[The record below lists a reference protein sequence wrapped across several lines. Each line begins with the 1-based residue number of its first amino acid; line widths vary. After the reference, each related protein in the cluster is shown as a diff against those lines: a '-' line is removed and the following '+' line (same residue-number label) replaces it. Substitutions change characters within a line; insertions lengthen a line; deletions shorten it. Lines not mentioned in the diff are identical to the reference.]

1 MGIAGRMVDLDELV
15 LCCRDE
21 KAREYIREAVA
32 CYKSG
37 AFRSAIVAA
46 WIAVVFDI
54 LHKLRE
60 LDLTG
65 DKNARKHLDDFEKI
79 VAGGESK
86 LKEALDFER
95 GILDVAASDFELL
108 TPNEKLDLARL
119 QEDRNRCAHP
129 SMQAMDTVYEPT
141 AELARSH
148 IRNAVEILLARE
160 PVQGKAAL
168 ARIWAEIKSEY
179 FPTSTEEAVAHFGSG
194 PLALSR
200 ARDSLV
206 RSLVLGL
213 SKAFLLDEE
222 LKGEEKRRVAAALG
236 AVVELH
242 RSRAEEVLK
251 GELPK
256 ILSTVPDDRLVHFIH
271 LAWRCPLTW
280 EAADDGARAKAKRLL
295 ESDKLEGSAL
305 LNAIVPALC
314 VSDLEETAR
323 TRTAALDSES
333 LSKLLNVA
341 KLLPKLRGL
350 VPKLIEG
357 AKGVRSYRGAE
368 KYYETQILP
377 ISAILSPDNVREI
390 LEAVTGNGQ
399 AYDAGGMP
407 EILVQLFDRTERIR
421 EECSDHWV
429 AFVEKIRDLQAKKFT
444 GIDYSDILGRLQDAG
459 MLPASE
465 GEDA

>member
-1 MGIAGRMVDLDELV
+1 MSILGQMVDLDELV

-95 GILDVAASDFELL
+95 GILGVAASDFELL

-119 QEDRNRCAHP
+119 QKDRNRCAHP
-129 SMQAMDTVYEPT
+129 SMQAMETVYEPT

-168 ARIWAEIKSEY
+168 ERIRAEVTSEY
-179 FPTSTEEAVAHFGSG
+179 FPMSTEKAVDHFKNG
-194 PLALSR
+194 PLVR

-206 RSLVLGL
+206 RNLSLVLV
-213 SKAFLLDEE
+213 KDFLR
-222 LKGEEKRRVAAALG
+222 GESMKDGEKIRLATALG
-236 AVVELH
+236 AVIELH
-242 RSRAEEVLK
+242 RSRAERFLGADLPRVLASMPDEK
-251 GELPK
+251 LPHLIFLVKTCPFIWKASGKNGQEKMKRYLLSKSLSGAELQ
-256 ILSTVPDDRLVHFIH
+256 
-271 LAWRCPLTW
+271 LAI
-280 EAADDGARAKAKRLL
+280 AA
-295 ESDKLEGSAL
+295 
-305 LNAIVPALC
+305 ALC
-314 VSDLEETAR
+314 IPHLENTARERISDLSVELVDE
-323 TRTAALDSES
+323 
-333 LSKLLNVA
+333 LLQV
-341 KLLPKLRGL
+341 KEVLPKLAPL
-350 VPKLIEG
+350 VPGFIRDARCVKSF
-357 AKGVRSYRGAE
+357 RSAE
-368 KYYETQILP
+368 AYYQKRVLR
-377 ISAILSPDNVREI
+377 LSPILTANDVREM
-390 LEAVTGNGQ
+390 LEAVAENSQ

-407 EILVQLFDRTERIR
+407 EILVQFFNKTEHIR

-429 AFVEKIRDLQAKKFT
+429 AFAEKIGVLQADERSC
-444 GIDYSDILGRLQDAG
+444 IDYSELFGTLRDAG
-459 MLPASE
+459 VLPASE